1 MENAVYCNSQ
11 QVEYR
16 GFTIHTEWSAPIFQK
31 SKDGIIRR
39 DWKFVSFYLKSPN
52 LKSKNLDA
60 MKKKIDRIIKKAKG
74 PEVFKTKKTNKK
86 SFLQPVQFPLY

>member
-16 GFTIHTEWSAPIFQK
+16 GFTIHTEWSAPIFK
-31 SKDGIIRR
+31 KGKDGVVIR
-39 DWKFVSFYLKSPN
+39 DWNLVGFYLKSPN
-52 LKSKNLDA
+52 LKSKNLSA
-60 MKKKIDRIIKKAKG
+60 IKKKIDRIIKKARG